1 MFRCPDEACKSLFIA
16 YYDFDEGPDEI
27 KFKQFRPNVPL
38 KEPLSENISN
48 MSPQFILVYNE
59 ALEAMELGL
68 TQIAGPGFRKAFEFL
83 IKDYGKS
90 VTKDTEHEKIEK
102 TFSGNVVEETI
113 SDPRIQAL
121 AKRALWLGNDETHYL
136 KKWKDHNLQ
145 DLISLIKLTLY
156 WIEMEKLSENYTS
169 DMT

>member
-1 MFRCPDEACKSLFIA
+1 M
-16 YYDFDEGPDEI
+16 
-27 KFKQFRPNVPL
+27 
-38 KEPLSENISN
+38 
-48 MSPQFILVYNE
+48 
-59 ALEAMELGL
+59 
-68 TQIAGPGFRKAFEFL
+68 
-83 IKDYGKS
+83 
-90 VTKDTEHEKIEK
+90 
-102 TFSGNVVEETI
+102 EETI